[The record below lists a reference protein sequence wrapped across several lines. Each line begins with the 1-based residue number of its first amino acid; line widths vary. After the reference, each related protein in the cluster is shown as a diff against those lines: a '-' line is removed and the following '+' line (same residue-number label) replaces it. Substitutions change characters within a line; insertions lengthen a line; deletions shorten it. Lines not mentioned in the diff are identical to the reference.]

1 MSYYQKNKRAI
12 ESLIEKNA
20 WIKLSTVQ
28 QDETEQGIRSILNF
42 GHTLG
47 HAIEMVYEVSHG
59 EAISL
64 GMVAAATLSSKLNG
78 FMDATRLQLL
88 LAQYG
93 LPTVASYD
101 LTKLMRVME
110 MDKKKTGKKV
120 RYILLEKI
128 GKARPQLLPFST
140 LEKLLKPQS

>member
-1 MSYYQKNKRAI
+1 
-12 ESLIEKNA
+12 
-20 WIKLSTVQ
+20 
-28 QDETEQGIRSILNF
+28 
-42 GHTLG
+42 
-47 HAIEMVYEVSHG
+47 
-59 EAISL
+59 
-64 GMVAAATLSSKLNG
+64 MVAAATLSSKLNG